1 MIHTE
6 ELDLA
11 PPVDASSARPMQAAR
26 LRKLVALIAAGD
38 VVLLIVSV
46 FAAWEFRLALD
57 FVLPRA
63 DPALSL
69 SSAAGPPVIV
79 VWLLV
84 LVARGA
90 YATRSLG
97 AGTDEYRAVVGA
109 SLMAAGAIGLVCYLT
124 SVELSRGF
132 LLLTFLLGTP
142 SLVVWR
148 WGVRQVMLR
157 FRARGHLL
165 HRVVAVGDLSGVAEV
180 VHVLRRERSLGYEV
194 VGVCVPGHDLDAHMG
209 VPVVGTVAETRAACS
224 DVAADTVLVARGAY
238 DSSDEL
244 RQIARDLQGYGI
256 DLIVVPSL
264 TDIAGPRI
272 HLRPVAGLPLIHL
285 QEPQADEAGGF
296 SKRLFDIV
304 GAVVALVLLAPAML
318 AVAVAIRVE
327 DGGPLLF
334 RQRRIGWREE
344 EFHCL
349 KFRSMATGADR
360 HEKSLRDADGHTG
373 ALWKSRSDPRVTRVG
388 AFIRRYSLDELPQLI
403 NVLRGD
409 MSLVGPRPQQPWE
422 VETYSDST
430 RRRLLVRPGM
440 TGLWQVSGRSDL
452 PVEEAVRLDLYY
464 VDNWSLATDLVIMA
478 KTAKAVVAS
487 GGAY

>member
-1 MIHTE
+1 VPIHVE
-6 ELDLA
+6 QRRDRVE
-11 PPVDASSARPMQAAR
+11 PVVAQATR
-26 LRKLVALIAAGD
+26 LRRLA
-38 VVLLIVSV
+38 VLLALGDSLILVLAV
-46 FAAWEFRLALD
+46 TAAWEFRLALD
-57 FVLPRA
+57 FVLPQA
-63 DPALSL
+63 DPGLSL
-69 SSAAGPPVIV
+69 SSAAGPQV
-79 VWLLV
+79 VVAWLLV
-84 LVARGA
+84 LLVRGA
-90 YATRSLG
+90 YTTRSLG

-109 SLMAAGAIGLVCYLT
+109 SLATAGAIGLVCYLG
-124 SVELSRGF
+124 SLDLSRAF

-142 SLVVWR
+142 CLLLWR
-148 WGVRQVMLR
+148 WGARQVMHR
-157 FRARGHLL
+157 FRARGYLL

-180 VHVLRRERSLGYEV
+180 VHVLRRERSLGYEI
-194 VGVCVPGHDLDAHMG
+194 VGVCVPGAHLAASLDVHLG
-209 VPVVGTVAETRAACS
+209 VPVVGSVADTREACS
-224 DVAADTVLVARGAY
+224 RLAADTVLVARGAY

-244 RQIARDLQGYGI
+244 RQIAWDLQGSGI
-256 DLIVVPSL
+256 ELIVVPSL

-272 HLRPVAGLPLIHL
+272 QLRPVAGLPLIHL
-285 QEPQADEAGGF
+285 QEPQADEAGGLA
-296 SKRLFDIV
+296 KRLFDVV
-304 GAVVALVLLAPAML
+304 GALAALLLLAPAM
-318 AVAVAIRVE
+318 AVVAAAIRLE

-334 RQRRIGWREE
+334 RQRRIGWRGE

-349 KFRSMATGADR
+349 KFRSMVTGADR
-360 HEKSLRDADGHTG
+360 REQTLRAADGHSG

-388 AFIRRYSLDELPQLI
+388 AFIRRYSLDELPQLL

-452 PVEEAVRLDLYY
+452 PFEEAVRLDLYY
-464 VDNWSLATDLVIMA
+464 VDNWSLTTDLVIMA